1 MDAEKFTAADGPG
14 QAFAF
19 GDFTLDLRE
28 RSLRRDGRPVEL
40 GSRYFDA
47 LALLIAR
54 PGTLVSKDRF
64 MDEVWRGIPVT
75 DEALTQCIRTLR
87 RALGDEAGN
96 PRFIETVPKHGYRFV
111 ADVEALEG
119 EGSDAALSGALSP
132 AWRTAGQLAAAATG
146 GGALAGISGG
156 LFYGVVAATGAAQRD
171 FGAGSLILVIMA
183 LALAV
188 GTLGGAGV
196 GIGMALARAMA
207 GRADAWLIAGGALG
221 GLGVGGAVNLLGLD
235 GIALLT
241 GSAPSGLTGFAE
253 GAAIGAL
260 TGLAVRITLR
270 DPARPR
276 RAMFGA
282 VVLGAVGGALIALA
296 GGRLLAGSLLA
307 LQNRFPESRLQV
319 GELGRIVGDP
329 GFGLMAA
336 TATAALEAAVFTGCV
351 VAAALWRHRRGQG

>member
-1 MDAEKFTAADGPG
+1 MDREKFTAADGPAH
-14 QAFAF
+14 AFAF

-47 LALLIAR
+47 LALLMAR
-54 PGTLVSKDRF
+54 PGALVSKDRF

-111 ADVEALEG
+111 AKVEALAVG
-119 EGSDAALSGALSP
+119 GSQSGSIRAPSP

-146 GGALAGISGG
+146 GGALAGITGG
-156 LFYGVVAATGAAQRD
+156 LFYGLVAASGAAQRD
-171 FGAGSLILVIMA
+171 FGAGSLILVVMA

-196 GIGMALARAMA
+196 GIGMALARVMA
-207 GRADAWLIAGGALG
+207 NRADVWLVAGGALG

-253 GAAIGAL
+253 GIAIGAL
-260 TGLAVRITLR
+260 TGLAVRIALGNA
-270 DPARPR
+270 ARPR
-276 RAMFGA
+276 RATLCAIAIGA
-282 VVLGAVGGALIALA
+282 IGGALLALA
-296 GGRLLAGSLLA
+296 GGRLLAGSLLS
-307 LQNRFPESRLQV
+307 LQKRFPESRLPV

-329 GFGLMAA
+329 GFGPVAA
-336 TATAALEAAVFTGCV
+336 IATAALEAAVFVGCI
-351 VAAALWRHRRGQG
+351 VAITLWRHRRS